1 MEREFDRLADA
12 VRQRLGGDPFDL
24 AIVLGSGLGAAANGV
39 EKGQIFPYRDFGCFP
54 RTELA
59 GHAGQLLAGFL
70 RDWRVLVFQGRFHLY
85 QGLSA
90 RQVCVPVQLAHRLG
104 CRFMLLTN
112 AVGGIRQDLFP
123 GHFMYISDH
132 INLLG
137 DNPLRGLAGDPFLD
151 LSQLYDQRHYTAL
164 EIFARQQGV
173 DLASGVLAALPGPSY
188 ETPAEI
194 RALALLGADAVSMST
209 VPEAIMAKYL
219 GMRVAGMSYVANRA
233 AGLSPGPLSHQEVLS
248 VGRDGT
254 GPLAALIHEL
264 TRLWQTEN

>member
-1 MEREFDRLADA
+1 MEREFDRLTEA
-12 VRQRLGGDPFDL
+12 VRQRLGDAPFDL
-24 AIVLGSGLGAAANGV
+24 AIVLGSGLGAAAAAV
-39 EKGQIFPYRDFGCFP
+39 EEGQVFPYRDYDCFP

-70 RDWRVLVFQGRFHLY
+70 HGWRVLVFQGRFHLY
-85 QGLSA
+85 QGLDA

-112 AVGGIRQDLFP
+112 AVGGIRQDLLP
-123 GHFMYISDH
+123 GHFMFISDH

-137 DNPLRGLAGDPFLD
+137 DNPLRGQGGDPFLD
-151 LSQLYDQRHYTAL
+151 LSQLYDQRHCAAL
-164 EIFARQQGV
+164 EAFAREQEIG
-173 DLASGVLAALPGPSY
+173 LAPGVLAALPGPSY

-219 GMRVAGMSYVANRA
+219 GLRVAGLSYVANRA
-233 AGLSPGPLSHQEVLS
+233 AGLSHGPLSHEEVLS
-248 VGRDGT
+248 VGRDGAA
-254 GPLAALIHEL
+254 PLAVLIDKL
-264 TRLWQTEN
+264 TRLWQAEL